1 MYGEKVD
8 AIDYYDSEIDRLT
21 EEISVERKKILSDD
35 KYVMRAGFVSFN
47 SRWGAAVCAQ
57 TQQSKDATKWLT
69 EWAPEPRDVYWNNLS
84 IRYVEL
90 NSRRIMVSIIVFL
103 LVFFFLIPVT
113 FVQSLANLD
122 SLNQMFPFL
131 HSLTNQ
137 KFITYFIQGFLPGL
151 ITTLF
156 LKLLPYVLSI
166 LSKFEGHV
174 SLSAIDRYCAIKY
187 YVFVVINVF
196 FGNVIAGSIF
206 EQFKQY
212 IKSPPTYIL
221 FFSPF
226 FVHRL
231 LFPLIAAFSHGSPY

>member
-1 MYGEKVD
+1 MFSKSKSCGQK
-8 AIDYYDSEIDRLT
+8 
-21 EEISVERKKILSDD
+21 
-35 KYVMRAGFVSFN
+35 
-47 SRWGAAVCAQ
+47 RW
-57 TQQSKDATKWLT
+57 
-69 EWAPEPRDVYWNNLS
+69 
-84 IRYVEL
+84 
-90 NSRRIMVSIIVFL
+90 
-103 LVFFFLIPVT
+103 FLISHYIQIVCSRFKPRCVISDR
-113 FVQSLANLD
+113 FWWGL
-122 SLNQMFPFL
+122 FCR
-131 HSLTNQ
+131 

-212 IKSPPTYIL
+212 IKAPPTYVL
-221 FFSPF
+221 FFFPL

-231 LFPLIAAFSHGSPY
+231 LFPLITASSHGSPYYYHLVGLSEIILQ

>member
-1 MYGEKVD
+1 MFCVERVSAHVWGESGCNWLLWLWDWPADRRGTCLLVPSSCALLLHPVLKPCLISSKFGLSLLWATTECAKQRTIGEMICFWKV
-8 AIDYYDSEIDRLT
+8 INLVMSVSLWQYLLQ
-21 EEISVERKKILSDD
+21 ISVERKKILSDD

-90 NSRRIMVSIIVFL
+90 NSRRIVVAVIVFL

-137 KFITYFIQGFLPGL
+137 
-151 ITTLF
+151 
-156 LKLLPYVLSI
+156 
-166 LSKFEGHV
+166 
-174 SLSAIDRYCAIKY
+174 
-187 YVFVVINVF
+187 
-196 FGNVIAGSIF
+196 
-206 EQFKQY
+206 
-212 IKSPPTYIL
+212 
-221 FFSPF
+221 
-226 FVHRL
+226 
-231 LFPLIAAFSHGSPY
+231 